1 MGAIHESSRAA
12 IPYPHNVTSAICIP
26 DGQNKERQKM
36 YTGIDIGGTKCAVV
50 LSDDN
55 GNILKKERFPT
66 VGFEETLAKI
76 IDTTE
81 RVGIGKAIGIS
92 CGGPLD
98 SERGVIM
105 SPPNLPGWDDV
116 HIADILGQRFGV
128 PVGLCNDADAC
139 ALAEWKFGAGKGTKN
154 MIFMTF
160 GTGLGAGLI
169 LNGKLYSGSS
179 SSAGEAGHIRL
190 APDGPTGYRKAGS
203 FEGFC
208 SGGGI
213 RQIGQQVALRE
224 IKRGNPPAWCRSE
237 EELDTVTA
245 KTVGDAAEAGD
256 TVATEVYDISGEKLG
271 YGLSIL
277 IDLLNPEKIVLGGIY
292 MRSAELLNR
301 KMYEVLERE
310 ALPQALSVCRI
321 VPAGLGES
329 IGDLAAVLVAMQAAG
344 AL

>member
-1 MGAIHESSRAA
+1 
-12 IPYPHNVTSAICIP
+12 
-26 DGQNKERQKM
+26 M

-50 LSDDN
+50 ISDDN

-66 VGFEETLAKI
+66 VGFKETLAKI
-76 IDTTE
+76 IETTE
-81 RVGIGKAIGIS
+81 RIGVGKAIGIS

-98 SERGVIM
+98 SERGIIL
-105 SPPNLPGWDDV
+105 SPPNLPGWDEV
-116 HIADILGQRFGV
+116 HIADILRDRFGV

-169 LNGKLYSGSS
+169 LNGRLYSGTSS
-179 SSAGEAGHIRL
+179 NAGEAGHIRL
-190 APDGPTGYRKAGS
+190 APDGPIGYRKAGS

-213 RQIGQQVALRE
+213 RQIAQRIALRE

-237 EELDTVTA
+237 EELDAVTA

-256 TVATEVYDISGEKLG
+256 RLAAEVYDISGEKLG
-271 YGLSIL
+271 YGLSML
-277 IDLLNPEKIVLGGIY
+277 IDLLNPEVIVLGGIY
-292 MRSAELLNR
+292 MRSAGLLDK

-310 ALPQALSVCRI
+310 TLPDALRVCRI
-321 VPAGLGES
+321 VPAGLGEA

-344 AL
+344 DL